1 MSNCAKNDSEILLS
15 IAVITYNHENYIRQ
29 ALDSILMQ
37 KVNFQYEII
46 IGEDCSPDNTR
57 IILLEYHEKYPNRFK
72 LILRNKNVG
81 ATKNLYDVFMNCQG
95 KYIALLEGDDF
106 WTSPNKLQLQVDFL
120 EEHNEYKGVSHDFEY
135 VNKIGECT
143 SMSNKERSDVAKE
156 FTMSDFIKWEWPI
169 QTATLV
175 FRNFFINNKD
185 EDFSI
190 IYTAHDL
197 MADRTLAMLILKKS
211 NILIIREVMSA
222 YRYVLEKGGTNYTSQ
237 FEMPDKRKDIVEI
250 TLHYINMLE
259 KYLKS
264 CSNYNFN
271 YIKSQY
277 VSEMIIKTI
286 KNHTSDSL
294 KDLNEILSMVSI
306 KVKLIAFLQTLRLI
320 AILPLKKIR
329 LHISKL
335 KGL

>member
-1 MSNCAKNDSEILLS
+1 MSNQGKNGSKILLS
-15 IAVITYNHENYIRQ
+15 VAVITYHHENYIRQ

-37 KVNFQYEII
+37 NVNFKYEII

-57 IILLEYHEKYPNRFK
+57 KILLEYYEKYPNRFK
-72 LILRNKNVG
+72 LIFRDKNVG

-106 WTSPNKLQLQVDFL
+106 WTSPNKLQHQVDFL
-120 EEHNEYKGVSHDFEY
+120 EEHNEYTGVSHDFEY
-135 VNKIGECT
+135 VNKNGEHL
-143 SMSNKERSDVAKE
+143 SMSNEKRSDLAKE
-156 FTMSDFIKWEWPI
+156 FTMNDFIKWEWPI

-175 FRNFFINNKD
+175 FRNFFLNNKD

-190 IYTAHDL
+190 IYTAHNL

-222 YRYVLEKGGTNYTSQ
+222 YRYIIEKDGTNYTSQ
-237 FEMPDKRKDIVEI
+237 FEIPDKRKDIVEI

-259 KYLKS
+259 KYLTS

-271 YIKSQY
+271 YIKSRF

-286 KNHTSDSL
+286 KSHTNDSV
-294 KDLNEILSMVSI
+294 KDLSEILSMVSI
-306 KVKLIAFLQTLRLI
+306 KVKLLSFLYTLKVIATYPFRKIKLYVSN
-320 AILPLKKIR
+320 LKEI
-329 LHISKL
+329 
-335 KGL
+335 